1 MNACKFLIFEKK
13 KTWDVT
19 RILIKLATWMKVQ
32 SLWPPLRAAYG
43 SHEARHEINSA
54 LAFDE
59 M

>member
-1 MNACKFLIFEKK
+1 MHEVNSDKLFWC
-13 KTWDVT
+13 

-54 LAFDE
+54 LAFDK